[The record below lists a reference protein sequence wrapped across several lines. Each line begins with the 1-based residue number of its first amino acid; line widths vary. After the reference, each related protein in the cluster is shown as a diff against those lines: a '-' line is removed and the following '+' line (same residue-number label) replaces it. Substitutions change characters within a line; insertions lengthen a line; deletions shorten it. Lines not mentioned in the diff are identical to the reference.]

1 MKNAHSL
8 IGRMMLVGAV
18 IFGGGCGDGNSKSN
32 QQPATAKQEA
42 APVSALSVD
51 SWAEVLEQEPDPKVV
66 TDADL
71 LKRIM
76 ETKFPWRVRDK
87 KSDMEMLLVP
97 PGKFVMGI
105 SPGDEEDDDDFEK
118 PAHEVTITKAFYLGK
133 TEVTQE
139 QWVKVMQSNP
149 SMFQESRGQNRD
161 AAIQRYLDG
170 GLTKQ
175 EAQAKVGPDLPNILP
190 TARNPVENVSW
201 DDCQK
206 FCAATGLRLPTEAEW
221 EYACRAGTTTPQYGA
236 VNDIAWYWQNW
247 PVSGTQA
254 VAGKLPNAFGLYDM
268 LGNVLEWVY
277 DGYGGYQYAQTTEIV
292 SHSGEMSGTSYRV
305 KRGSSWNVSSNFC
318 RASARG
324 SGHHIKIDGYTGF
337 RSARTP

>member
-18 IFGGGCGDGNSKSN
+18 IFGGGLSESNSKSN
-32 QQPATAKQEA
+32 QQSATAKQEA

-71 LKRIM
+71 LTRIV

-87 KSDMEMLLVP
+87 KSGMEMLLVP
-97 PGKFVMGI
+97 PGKFVMGM
-105 SPGDEEDDDDFEK
+105 SPGDRASKDEK
-118 PAHEVTITKAFYLGK
+118 PAHEVIITKAFYLGK

-149 SMFQESRGQNRD
+149 SNFPDSISRD
-161 AAIQRYLDG
+161 AEIQKDIDA
-170 GLTKQ
+170 GLAKQ
-175 EAQAKVGPDLPNILP
+175 EAKAGLESPNALL
-190 TARNPVENVSW
+190 TSRNPVETVSW

-206 FCAATGLRLPTEAEW
+206 FCAAIGHRLPTEAEW
-221 EYACRAGTTTPQYGA
+221 EYACRAGVRKPRYGKVA
-236 VNDIAWYWQNW
+236 EIAWFNEDFTNNPAKTTQ
-247 PVSGTQA
+247 PVGK
-254 VAGKLPNAFGLYDM
+254 KLPNALGFYDT
-268 LGNVLEWVY
+268 LGNVWEWCNDY
-277 DGYGGYQYAQTTEIV
+277 FQGDYYKECIDGVVDPKGPSRGFRGRVLRGGSWIDPTG
-292 SHSGEMSGTSYRV
+292 HC
-305 KRGSSWNVSSNFC
+305 RGSARFYSSID
-318 RASARG
+318 RA
-324 SGHHIKIDGYTGF
+324 DGLVGF